1 MTFPSLQSSL
11 IAITNSGGC
20 PIHSCNKGPY
30 MTPTQT
36 SCTIIFWKKKPQN
49 PHGNNCI
56 NCDPHQNVFALFCFN
71 DPLKLTY
78 IIPWKSTLGQGDSC
92 WTPLFSGSMLDF
104 VEGNDPCCKFS
115 PKSASPKSCAGR
127 RRFHPTVGSDM
138 SLGSVVMATTHNRCP
153 VGVFSSFLCSFFCA
167 CAFFFLFGLVLGLC
181 FFLCGWNST
190 FFVGNKDSP
199 KNSGVSSLDDIVVWK
214 YQLQLNIEEDPL
226 GAFQDKITPT
236 LWLVSIYWKYIISYS
251 FPWHYSPCLPS
262 QKQSPQW
269 DITVYLWAAR
279 QGDATFGK
287 TFKRILVWKLT

>member
-1 MTFPSLQSSL
+1 MAT
-11 IAITNSGGC
+11 IA
-20 PIHSCNKGPY
+20 
-30 MTPTQT
+30 
-36 SCTIIFWKKKPQN
+36 
-49 PHGNNCI
+49 I

-104 VEGNDPCCKFS
+104 AEGNDPAANFHQNQ
-115 PKSASPKSCAGR
+115 PRPNHALAVGASTQPSG
-127 RRFHPTVGSDM
+127 PTCHSGVWSWLQHTTDAQSGKP
-138 SLGSVVMATTHNRCP
+138 GSVCFL
-153 VGVFSSFLCSFFCA
+153 VFFVRFFFCA

-190 FFVGNKDSP
+190 LFVGNKDSP

-236 LWLVSIYWKYIISYS
+236 LWFVSVYWKYIISYS

-262 QKQSPQW
+262 QEQSPQW